1 MSTNFRTDLAMER
14 LEIEGNPH
22 LSGIEQEEYEKEGIR
37 VSSLRIQSEEAS
49 ARLQKPVGTY
59 VTVDVTPFRSVS
71 VNFEGELSVVSEELA
86 KLVPKEGTVL
96 VAGLGNS
103 DITPDAIGPQTA
115 AGVLATRH
123 FHGSETAKV
132 LPDLRPVAVIAPG
145 VLGKTG
151 IETAEIIRSVC
162 DFIRPSAVI
171 AIDALA
177 SSHVDRL
184 GCTVQISDTGIS
196 PGSGVQNKRKEL
208 SRETLG
214 VPVVALGIPTVVDMG
229 TIAENLSELE
239 LKEPAECT
247 GYMVTPREIDVIIKQ
262 AAQTLSL
269 AVNKALQPMLTL
281 EEIMGLTQ

>member
-1 MSTNFRTDLAMER
+1 MSNNFRTDLAMER
-14 LEIEGNPH
+14 LEIEGSPH
-22 LSGIEQEEYEKEGIR
+22 LSGIEQREYKKEGIH
-37 VSSLRIQSEEAS
+37 VSRLKINSKEAS
-49 ARLQKPVGTY
+49 VRLQKPLGTY
-59 VTVDVTPFRSVS
+59 ITVDVTPFQSVS
-71 VNFEGELSVVSEELA
+71 VNFEGELDVVA
-86 KLVPKEGTVL
+86 KEVATLLPQEGTIL

-123 FHGSETAKV
+123 FSAGETAKV
-132 LPDLRPVAVIAPG
+132 LPGLRPVAVISPG

-162 DFIRPSAVI
+162 DFIQPSAVI

-177 SSHVDRL
+177 SSHIDRL

-214 VPVVALGIPTVVDMG
+214 VPVVALGIPTVVDMS
-229 TIAENLSELE
+229 TIAEDLTENVLKTSLE
-239 LKEPAECT
+239 HS

-269 AVNKALQPMLTL
+269 AINKALQPMLTI

>member
-14 LEIEGNPH
+14 LEIEGSPR
-22 LSGIEQEEYEKEGIR
+22 LSGIEQREYEKEGIH
-37 VSSLRIQSEEAS
+37 VSRLKIQDEEAS
-49 ARLQKPVGTY
+49 VRLQKPPGTY
-59 VTVDVTPFRSVS
+59 ITVDVTPFRSVS

-86 KLVPKEGTVL
+86 KLLPKEGTVL
-96 VAGLGNS
+96 VAGLGND

-123 FHGSETAKV
+123 FYGSEAAKV
-132 LPDLRPVAVIAPG
+132 LPELRPVAVVAPS

-151 IETAEIIRSVC
+151 IETAEMIRSVC
-162 DFIRPSAVI
+162 DFIRPSVVI

-177 SSHVDRL
+177 SSHIDRL

-196 PGSGVQNKRKEL
+196 PGSGVQNRRKEL

-214 VPVVALGIPTVVDMG
+214 VPVIALGIPTVVDMS
-229 TIAENLSELE
+229 TIAENLSESVQE
-239 LKEPAECT
+239 EPPGHT
-247 GYMVTPREIDVIIKQ
+247 GYMVTPREIDVIVKQ

-269 AVNKALQPMLTL
+269 AVNKALQPALTL